1 MKTQQQIMDE
11 EYRKSNKKTATAILK
26 RTLHVDEPTRK
37 KSPSPPTTPPKLER
51 ANAWYTEPKSKPMS
65 FTTPPHLSSPTDL
78 ASRLALGVSESFNS
92 YPDVST
98 YFFALNNKKTINRE
112 LAVYHVGVR
121 LFETGKP
128 WSFYITTRRASIRI
142 LETTIKSEHVN
153 GVARLLI
160 SPPDAGVGVLCNPME
175 FINFLQ
181 HIDEIADKLK
191 KLTPVQG

>member
-26 RTLHVDEPTRK
+26 RTLHVDEQPTRK

-65 FTTPPHLSSPTDL
+65 FTTPPYLSSPTDL

-98 YFFALNNKKTINRE
+98 L
-112 LAVYHVGVR
+112 
-121 LFETGKP
+121 
-128 WSFYITTRRASIRI
+128 I
-142 LETTIKSEHVN
+142 LRTQQQKDHQS
-153 GVARLLI
+153 
-160 SPPDAGVGVLCNPME
+160 
-175 FINFLQ
+175 
-181 HIDEIADKLK
+181 
-191 KLTPVQG
+191 